1 MRPAVFSPTRCGV
14 TLPKAGTP
22 RCGRVRVCL
31 ANPPVG
37 PGLILSSL
45 RRLKN
50 EQICGLSHPSQGGR
64 AVQRID
70 DAFCMELVK

>member
-1 MRPAVFSPTRCGV
+1 MWSSTRLLSKPACRPRF
-14 TLPKAGTP
+14 
-22 RCGRVRVCL
+22 
-31 ANPPVG
+31 NP
-37 PGLILSSL
+37 SSL

-50 EQICGLSHPSQGGR
+50 EQIYGLRHPSQGGR

>member
-1 MRPAVFSPTRCGV
+1 MWSSTR
-14 TLPKAGTP
+14 LLSK
-22 RCGRVRVCL
+22 
-31 ANPPVG
+31 PPVG
-37 PGLILSSL
+37 PGSILSSL

-50 EQICGLSHPSQGGR
+50 EQIYGLSHPSQGGR

>member
-1 MRPAVFSPTRCGV
+1 MLRRHANEGWYTTMWSSTR
-14 TLPKAGTP
+14 LLSK
-22 RCGRVRVCL
+22 
-31 ANPPVG
+31 PPVG
-37 PGLILSSL
+37 PGSILSSL

-50 EQICGLSHPSQGGR
+50 EQIYGLSHPSQGGR